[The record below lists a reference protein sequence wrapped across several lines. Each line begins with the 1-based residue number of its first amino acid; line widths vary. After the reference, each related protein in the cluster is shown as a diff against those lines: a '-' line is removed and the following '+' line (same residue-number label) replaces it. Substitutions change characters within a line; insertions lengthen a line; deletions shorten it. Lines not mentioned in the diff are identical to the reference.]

1 MEKSL
6 DSNVSMSLVE
16 QIAEEFSLTNLNPAQ
31 LSPLT
36 LAFIGDCIYDLVIRT
51 IVVEQGNAPVNK
63 LHKRVA
69 GYVKAPSQMEIYH
82 LIQDELTEEEQAIFK
97 RGRNAKSYTSAKNAS
112 IVEYRNATGLEA
124 LVGYLYLDK
133 KFNRVL
139 ELMHI
144 GVERFDA
151 HLSGN
156 KDVENSEEKCSQ

>member
-6 DSNVSMSLVE
+6 DSKVSLSLVD
-16 QIAEEFSLTNLNPAQ
+16 QIAQEFSLNNLDPAQ

-36 LAFIGDCIYDLVIRT
+36 LAFIGDCVYDLVIRT

-82 LIQDELTEEEQAIFK
+82 LIQDSLTDEEQGIFK

-112 IVEYRNATGLEA
+112 ITEYRNATGLEA

-133 KFNRVL
+133 KFDRVL
-139 ELMHI
+139 ELMHL
-144 GVERFDA
+144 GVNRFDA
-151 HLSGN
+151 QMQN
-156 KDVENSEEKCSQ
+156 KEEV